1 MHSGTLP
8 IHPTFDEMKEESLE
22 DGELK
27 SFAGSRQRGD
37 PPEAGR
43 CEIAKQE
50 DRFHPRS
57 M

>member
-1 MHSGTLP
+1 MHSWTLP
-8 IHPTFDEMKEESLE
+8 IHPIFDEMTEESLE

-27 SFAGSRQRGD
+27 SFAGSRRRGD
-37 PPEAGR
+37 PPGAER

-50 DRFHPRS
+50 DRFHPKS